1 MPGVEWKLKYSKIIL
16 TIKISL
22 FYMINNKNN
31 DIYLQE
37 RSRLIELSNRSI
49 EQFDK
54 GILTISTGALA
65 LSITFVKNL
74 IPNPIN
80 NTKIFLILT
89 WIFLGSSMLI
99 TLFSFLLSHQA
110 FIKAIK
116 DLGVE
121 KQKFNFF
128 TLSTHIFN
136 FLSAISLITG
146 FTFWGI
152 FILKNF

>member
-1 MPGVEWKLKYSKIIL
+1 M
-16 TIKISL
+16 
-22 FYMINNKNN
+22 NNKNN

-37 RSRLIELSNRSI
+37 RARLIELCNRSI

-74 IPNPIN
+74 VPNPVD

-99 TLFSFLLSHQA
+99 TLLSFLLSHQA

-116 DLGVE
+116 DLSVE
-121 KQKFNFF
+121 KSKFNFF
-128 TLSTHIFN
+128 TLFTHIFN

-152 FILKNF
+152 FMFINF